1 MRGIIYLFIGVFC
14 LAACMPSDS
23 VKTWV
28 YIELAIDNKKVT
40 DEFVYGQIDSKTVE
54 AFKNKRATNRL
65 FTVENIRYISLQDSL
80 EVEEDEDNF
89 GNATYNILDVRQ
101 VEYLKKDPLFIESEV
116 PLSARSLRIKNSL
129 LRNSK

>member
-1 MRGIIYLFIGVFC
+1 MYDMRGIIYLFIGVFC
-14 LAACMPSDS
+14 LASCMPSDS

-65 FTVENIRYISLQDSL
+65 FTVENIR
-80 EVEEDEDNF
+80 V
-89 GNATYNILDVRQ
+89 
-101 VEYLKKDPLFIESEV
+101 
-116 PLSARSLRIKNSL
+116 
-129 LRNSK
+129 

>member
-1 MRGIIYLFIGVFC
+1 
-14 LAACMPSDS
+14 MPSDS

-80 EVEEDEDNF
+80 EVEEDGDNF

-116 PLSARSLRIKNSL
+116 PISARSLRIKNSL